1 MEQQNILNPT
11 SAIILILIMLIMIPI
26 ISKKVEKNSKTLD
39 EWEKIREYGNKIN
52 EKTRNKKN

>member
-1 MEQQNILNPT
+1 MSLSLIT
-11 SAIILILIMLIMIPI
+11 AIILILILLMMIPI

-39 EWEKIREYGNKIN
+39 EWKKIREYGNKIN